1 MTDYE
6 FFVSNSPLELGEL
19 FKDKTSG
26 VINVPRSRKSLQKR
40 FSLTK
45 DPRLK
50 SISLIFSG
58 IVTIKLDIFGD
69 DSVIQIDYCYDQNT
83 FNYLIHDNENFIG
96 FYHICEFKDI
106 RNNSNVYISKVDK
119 IRNDTKLSY
128 IIYNL
133 QSKHSELQPFL
144 DTVKIWFTSVD
155 VSELLKSEDPF
166 GSFSKILDFQVI
178 VDILKNISPKYTL
191 KDIVKLTLC
200 FKYLCI
206 EDSNIKTL
214 RGDFFDYDYF
224 NCIYFP
230 DGFKYPSEKDIDNLL
245 EKYDELRKEV
255 DSLEKANRAFYLVL
269 DNFRQRLSEKYGVP
283 ENLINERYFDIR
295 KDKLKNIKCIN
306 ERLSGF

>member
-6 FFVSNSPLELGEL
+6 FFVSKSPLELGKL

-26 VINVPRSRKSLQKR
+26 VINVPRSRKFLQKR

-50 SISLIFSG
+50 SFS
-58 IVTIKLDIFGD
+58 ITLNYTVTIKLDIFG
-69 DSVIQIDYCYDQNT
+69 DSVIQIDYCYDQNIFT
-83 FNYLIHDNENFIG
+83 YLIHDNKNFIG
-96 FYHICEFKDI
+96 FYCIYEFKDI
-106 RNNSNVYISKVDK
+106 RNYNNFYISKVDK

-133 QSKHSELQPFL
+133 QSKRSELQPLL

-155 VSELLKSEDPF
+155 VSELVKSENPF
-166 GSFSKILDFQVI
+166 GSFSKTLDFQII

-206 EDSNIKTL
+206 EDYNILALLGGFSN
-214 RGDFFDYDYF
+214 FSYDD
-224 NCIYFP
+224 CIYFSYS
-230 DGFKYPSEKDIDNLL
+230 FKYPSEKDIDSLL
-245 EKYDELRKEV
+245 EKYDKLRKEI
-255 DSLEKANRAFYLVL
+255 DSLEKANREFYLVL
-269 DNFRQRLSEKYGVP
+269 DNFRHQLSEKYGVP
-283 ENLINERYFDIR
+283 ENLISENCFDVQ

-306 ERLSGF
+306 ERLNDF

>member
-6 FFVSNSPLELGEL
+6 FFVSNSPLELGKL

-40 FSLTK
+40 FSLTE

-50 SISLIFSG
+50 SFSLLTYIN
-58 IVTIKLDIFGD
+58 IVKIKLDIFGD
-69 DSVIQIDYCYDQNT
+69 SVIQIEYCYDQNSFIYL
-83 FNYLIHDNENFIG
+83 FNEIFISI
-96 FYHICEFKDI
+96 YEFKDI
-106 RNNSNVYISKVDK
+106 RNYKNAYISKVDK
-119 IRNDTKLSY
+119 ISDDTKLSY

-133 QSKHSELQPFL
+133 QSKRSELQHFL

-155 VSELLKSEDPF
+155 VSELVKSEDPF
-166 GSFSKILDFQVI
+166 GSFSKILPFQVI

-191 KDIVKLTLC
+191 KDIVKLTFC

-206 EDSNIKTL
+206 EDYNIKTL
-214 RGDFFDYDYF
+214 LKSFFNYGYDSVYF
-224 NCIYFP
+224 S
-230 DGFKYPSEKDIDNLL
+230 DSFKYPSEKDIDNLL
-245 EKYDELRKEV
+245 EKYDKFRKEV

-269 DNFRQRLSEKYGVP
+269 DNFRHQLSEKYGVP
-283 ENLINERYFDIR
+283 ENLINEKCFDIR

-306 ERLSGF
+306 ERLNDF